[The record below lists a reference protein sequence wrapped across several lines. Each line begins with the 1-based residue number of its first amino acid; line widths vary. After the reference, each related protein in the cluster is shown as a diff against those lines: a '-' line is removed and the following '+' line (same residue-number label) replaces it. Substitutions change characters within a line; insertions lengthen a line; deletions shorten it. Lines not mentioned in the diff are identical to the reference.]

1 MKANMGSL
9 DRGLRIVVG
18 AVLIAAVFL
27 IEGPLRWWGLVGI
40 VPLATG
46 VLGSCPAYSI
56 LGISSCPAATKPS

>member
-18 AVLIAAVFL
+18 AALIAAVFL
-27 IEGPLRWWGLVGI
+27 IEGPLRWWGLVGL

-46 VLGSCPAYSI
+46 VLGSCPVYSI
-56 LGISSCPAATKPS
+56 LGISTCPAATKPS